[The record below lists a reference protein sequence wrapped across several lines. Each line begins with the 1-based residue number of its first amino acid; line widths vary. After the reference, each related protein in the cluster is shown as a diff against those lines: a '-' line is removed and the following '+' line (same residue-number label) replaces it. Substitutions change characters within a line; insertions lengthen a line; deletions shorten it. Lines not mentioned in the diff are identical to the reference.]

1 MDKIEN
7 LHDGQS
13 ITKLQEMIKS
23 IGVCMFFT
31 KRGGGK
37 AEVRP
42 MSVADVDDNGNIW
55 FLAAKNSEKVENIH
69 FDNDVHLVFA
79 HPGKEMYLDI
89 NGTAE
94 VTDDRNSIK
103 RIWTPF
109 AKAWFTL
116 GVNDPDLCAIK
127 VTAER
132 GNYWDTQHGKL
143 VEFLSIISSVV
154 TGKKSGDGVSGK
166 IEVN

>member
-31 KRGGGK
+31 NRGGKKG
-37 AEVRP
+37 EVRP
-42 MSVADVDDNGNIW
+42 MSVADVDDEGNIW
-55 FLAAKNSEKVENIH
+55 FLAGKSSEKVENIR

-79 HPGKEMYLDI
+79 HPGKEMYLYI

-94 VTDDRNSIK
+94 IKLDKKAIK

-109 AKAWFTL
+109 AKAWFTY
-116 GVNDPDLCAIK
+116 GADDPDLCAIK
-127 VTAER
+127 VKPEG

-154 TGKKSGDGVSGK
+154 TGKKSGDGVSGQ

>member
-7 LHDGQS
+7 LHHRQS

-31 KRGGGK
+31 KGGGEK

-55 FLAAKNSEKVENIH
+55 FLAGKSSEKAGNIH
-69 FDNDVHLVFA
+69 FDNEVHLVFA

-89 NGTAE
+89 KGTAE
-94 VTDDRNSIK
+94 ITEDKNAIK
-103 RIWTPF
+103 TIWTPF

-116 GVNDPDLCAIK
+116 GVDDPDLCAIK
-127 VTAER
+127 VRPEA
-132 GNYWDTQHGKL
+132 GHYWDTRHGKL
-143 VEFLSIISSVV
+143 VEFLNIISSVV
-154 TGKKSGDGVSGK
+154 TGKKSGDSVSGQL
-166 IEVN
+166 EVN